1 MDVDEEI
8 LEFFE
13 ENDWDMSI
21 ESIEF
26 CANKMRAKFG
36 SEEEAAEYIQSYLN
50 SLFGN

>member
-21 ESIEF
+21 ESIEL
-26 CANKMRAKFG
+26 CANRLRVHFG
-36 SEEEAAEYIQSYLN
+36 SEDEAVEYIQSYLN

>member
-21 ESIEF
+21 ESIEL
-26 CANKMRAKFG
+26 CANKMRLKFG
-36 SEEEAAEYIQSYLN
+36 TEEEAAEYIQAYLDA
-50 SLFGN
+50 LFGK

>member
-13 ENDWDMSI
+13 ENDWDMSM
-21 ESIEF
+21 ESIDL
-26 CANKMRAKFG
+26 CAQKLRTHFG
-36 SEEEAAEYIQSYLN
+36 SEEEASEYIQAYLN